1 MKRIV
6 SFIAAAVIA
15 AAGISSVSAEAA
27 SISPAPVSEQTYT
40 LSASELSDYAN
51 QVAVL
56 VNKERSSRGLAP
68 LRVLPKLQ
76 SAAQVR
82 ADEITRVFEHERPDG
97 RECFSVIEE
106 FGLDYYY
113 IGENIAAGQTSPE
126 RVMNSWMNS
135 EAHRNNILD
144 PNFMYIGVGVS
155 QKGNVI
161 YWSQIFLK
169 YVEFS
174 DAYIPKEKEK
184 PKLYGDLDLNG
195 KVDSKDASSILVEYA
210 AASSGG
216 SSKLNSEQK
225 TLADVDSSGKI
236 DSKDASYVL
245 GFYSYHSAGGK
256 ETDIRK
262 WM

>member
-1 MKRIV
+1 MKKMLGIL
-6 SFIAAAVIA
+6 AAAVIA
-15 AAGISSVSAEAA
+15 AVGVPCISANAAGVSATTFT
-27 SISPAPVSEQTYT
+27 EQTTT
-40 LSASELSDYAN
+40 LTDSEMSDYAN

-56 VNKERSSRGLAP
+56 VNKERSAKGLSP

-82 ADEITRVFEHERPDG
+82 AQEITQKFDHVRPNG
-97 RECFSVIEE
+97 LNCFSVIDE

-126 RVMNSWMNS
+126 RVMTAWMNS
-135 EAHRNNILD
+135 EGHKSNILD
-144 PNFMYIGVGVS
+144 PDFMYIGVGVT
-155 QKGNVI
+155 QKNNTI
-161 YWSQIFLK
+161 YWTQIFLK
-169 YVEFS
+169 YNEFS

-184 PKLYGDLDLNG
+184 TLSYGDLDSDG
-195 KVDSKDASSILVEYA
+195 RVDSRDASSILIEYA

-216 SSKLNSEQK
+216 KSKLSSEQK
-225 TLADVDSSGKI
+225 KYADIDSNGKI

-245 GFYSYHSAGGK
+245 GFYSYLSAGGK
-256 ETDIRK
+256 ETDIKK